1 MRLKNNQLKSYMV
14 YKRVINKDSEGNRI
28 VTYEEKSSVKADI
41 HYISGQLQATMYGE
55 RLQYML
61 EMICNANEDIQES
74 DAISVNGD
82 KPDYKVVTIKHYNFL
97 VIELEKI

>member
-1 MRLKNNQLKSYMV
+1 MRLRNNQLKQYQV

-28 VTYEEKSSVKADI
+28 VTYDKKCTIKADI

-61 EMICNANEDIQES
+61 EMICNLDEDIQEG
-74 DAISVNGD
+74 DAISVNSD
-82 KPDYKVVTIKHYNFL
+82 EPDYKVVTIKRYNFL